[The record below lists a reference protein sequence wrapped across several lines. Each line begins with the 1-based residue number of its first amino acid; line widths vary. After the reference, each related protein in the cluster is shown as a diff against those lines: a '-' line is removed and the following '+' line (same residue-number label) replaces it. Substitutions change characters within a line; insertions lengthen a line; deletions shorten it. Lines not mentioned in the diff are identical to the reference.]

1 MIIPQNMVWVIYY
14 QMVQLV
20 FILMILQKWLV
31 ILKIRNN
38 QIKIVILNIWKK
50 NKMKNKMKSNNTLMK
65 ITQKI
70 FKKK

>member
-1 MIIPQNMVWVIYY
+1 MIIPQNMVWVIYF

-31 ILKIRNN
+31 ILKIRKN